1 MIPNDQAIHS
11 LELMLTVDQP
21 DHVNPYLALS
31 FMCDRFAFLRRLLG
45 SKVPSIALTVQGPSR
60 GMMPHCFLTDPLF
73 SWEPFLTPTF
83 LLEPKEALTHTFLNH
98 SAFHL
103 AYWFE

>member
-1 MIPNDQAIHS
+1 M
-11 LELMLTVDQP
+11 TVDQP

-60 GMMPHCFLTDPLF
+60 GMIKAYRIHCSLLPLAHVLF
-73 SWEPFLTPTF
+73 RERETGADDT
-83 LLEPKEALTHTFLNH
+83 AL
-98 SAFHL
+98 
-103 AYWFE
+103 

>member
-60 GMMPHCFLTDPLF
+60 GMIKACLQLLF
-73 SWEPFLTPTF
+73 DVYREAWVLLNQPPFT
-83 LLEPKEALTHTFLNH
+83 
-98 SAFHL
+98 
-103 AYWFE
+103 